1 MRLTFFLSDR
11 LPDISS
17 NGSLSVTPWLEY
29 TPCLQGCS
37 MQWAKSEE
45 LSIWFWFLAI
55 MFMFPFH
62 TNLAIFEKIYCIYC
76 YCLLWCIFVLQ
87 ICMLPNWW
95 VRRIHSK
102 FKLFFVYVYCI
113 LYMYMFTVHFT
124 ERGLKLLQILSTI
137 VSKITRDLPV

>member
-55 MFMFPFH
+55 MFMFPIH
-62 TNLAIFEKIYCIYC
+62 TNFDIFEKI
-76 YCLLWCIFVLQ
+76 VL

-102 FKLFFVYVYCI
+102 FKLFFFMFMYTVYCI
-113 LYMYMFTVHFT
+113 MYMVTVHFT